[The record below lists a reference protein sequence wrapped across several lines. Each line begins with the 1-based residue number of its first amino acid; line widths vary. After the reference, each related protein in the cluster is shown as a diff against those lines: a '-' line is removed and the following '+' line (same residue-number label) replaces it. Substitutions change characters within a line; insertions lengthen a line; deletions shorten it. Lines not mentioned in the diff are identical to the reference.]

1 MSKIFY
7 KNKRVYFD
15 CNATTPVLKEALD
28 AAIYTM
34 KNSFGNPSSIHIDG
48 IEAKLIIEKS
58 REKFSL
64 FINSSNSEIYFTSG
78 ATEGIQISVISV
90 LRQYISLKRQNKNII
105 NKKILISATE
115 HKAVFHAVDYWI
127 EVLELDLE
135 IIIIGVDKF
144 GHLNIHEIEE
154 HAGEAF
160 FLCTMAVNNETGL
173 ITNLKQI
180 EKIIRSQKNYV
191 YWLVDY
197 VQALGKLNVNV
208 KNPLI
213 DYACFSGHKIHAPK
227 GVGVLYVKN
236 DAPLSPFILGGG
248 QERGI
253 RAGTENL
260 PGIAAIGTVVNLLN
274 QKKNGIFCETINSKS
289 ELNEFR
295 NILIEAIHKSFS
307 MVIINTD
314 LNASVA
320 TTLNFSVFG
329 ITSSEMMSIMD
340 AAGISVSGGS
350 ACNSSSKKFSHVLSA
365 MKLPEWQKANAIRL
379 SFSFTTTKDEI
390 LTGAKKIIKIGSVLK
405 KTNLI
410 STKNIYNYLIQN
422 FFKRDKLFEI
432 INFKYENSYTW
443 LLTDNFSNSCII
455 INPISE
461 LAQKILNYFHCQNIN
476 IIDILNVNS
485 KLESELA
492 KEYFLKSI
500 KISNKNDDNNGLDH
514 KSIFNFSGWKIEQI
528 KKKNQDFEE
537 YCYIIYDNNLKNYP
551 IIALVDSL
559 CSGDYFNKFE
569 PNFLKYNDKKLPRKI
584 NLFDNKTII
593 CYFKDF
599 NESMITTWGAEE
611 KSDSFVKND
620 KYLISY
626 EDLKNDNYLI
636 FDVRDSYEAM
646 LSKYF
651 NCLCFE
657 NNYSNIPLSYFV
669 NLVFDLI
676 YNGKIIS
683 TKKIVFLC
691 STGKRSLVAAKILRK
706 IGFKNVWSVAG
717 GLALLKL
724 NNNKFKF
731 ID

>member
-1 MSKIFY
+1 MSKVFY

-34 KNSFGNPSSIHIDG
+34 KNAFGNPSSIHIDG
-48 IEAKLIIEKS
+48 AEAKLIIEKS

-90 LRQYISLKRQNKNII
+90 LRQYISLKRQNININ

-115 HKAVFHAVDYWI
+115 HKAVFHAIYYWI
-127 EVLELDLE
+127 EVLEIDLE
-135 IIIIGVDKF
+135 VIIIGVDKF
-144 GHLNIHEIEE
+144 GHPNINEIEE
-154 HAGEAF
+154 HAGETF

-197 VQALGKLNVNV
+197 VQALGKLNVDV

-260 PGIAAIGTVVNLLN
+260 PGIAAIGTVINLLT
-274 QKKNGIFCETINSKS
+274 QKKNGIFCKTINTKS

-295 NILIEAIHKSFS
+295 NILIDAIHRSFS

-314 LNASVA
+314 LNASVP

-365 MKLPEWQKANAIRL
+365 MELPEWQKANAIRL

-405 KTNLI
+405 TTNLI
-410 STKNIYNYLIQN
+410 SIKNTYSYLN
-422 FFKRDKLFEI
+422 KSFFKNKKLFEI

-455 INPISE
+455 INPISQ
-461 LAQKILNYFHCQNIN
+461 LAQKILNYIQCQNIN
-476 IIDILNVNS
+476 VIDVLMVNS
-485 KLESELA
+485 KFESELD
-492 KEYFLKSI
+492 KEYFLKII
-500 KISNKNDDNNGLDH
+500 KISNKNDSNNALVD
-514 KSIFNFSGWKIEQI
+514 KNIFYFSGWKIEQI
-528 KKKNQDFEE
+528 KNKNHDFEE
-537 YCYIIYDNNLKNYP
+537 YCYIVYQNKLKNYP
-551 IIALVDSL
+551 IVAFVDSL
-559 CSGDYFNKFE
+559 CSGDYFNKFKL
-569 PNFLKYNDKKLPRKI
+569 NFSNDEDKKLSRKS

-599 NESMITTWGAEE
+599 NGSMMTTWGAEE
-611 KSDSFVKND
+611 KNDDFVKND
-620 KYLISY
+620 KYLIDY
-626 EDLKNDNYLI
+626 KNLKNDNYLI
-636 FDVRDSYEAM
+636 FDVRELYE
-646 LSKYF
+646 SIIYNYF
-651 NCLCFE
+651 N
-657 NNYSNIPLSYFV
+657 NYDFKNYCSNIPLSYFV

-676 YNGKIIS
+676 YNEKKLS
-683 TKKIVFLC
+683 TEKIVFLC
-691 STGKRSLVAAKILRK
+691 STGKRSLIATNILRK
-706 IGFKNVWSVAG
+706 IGFKNVWSVSG
-717 GLALLKL
+717 GFTL
-724 NNNKFKF
+724 NNNKF